1 MPARK
6 STGLKRRINTDRLRR
21 VGLVESWGGYMY
33 LSADRD
39 RSGVER
45 RSMHGL
51 KLKGTLTDPVAGV
64 SAFELTVCSDP
75 RACASSGD
83 VPAIGS
89 WLKARPVLDGLVMLT
104 EREFDLALALA
115 VAGKLVSVSVGFQ
128 KPHYGHGLI
137 TSVDFSSEILVE

>member
-6 STGLKRRINTDRLRR
+6 STGLKRATKNESLRR

-33 LSADRD
+33 LSANRD

-51 KLKGTLTDPVAGV
+51 KLKGTLTDSVAGV

-89 WLKARPVLDGLVMLT
+89 WLKAKPVLDGLVMLT
-104 EREFDLALALA
+104 EREFDLVLALA
-115 VAGKLVSVSVGFQ
+115 VAGKLASVSVGFQ
-128 KPHYGHGLI
+128 KPHYGHGVI
-137 TSVDFSSEILVE
+137 TSVSFSSEVLSE

>member
-1 MPARK
+1 MPAKK
-6 STGLKRRINTDRLRR
+6 SAGPKRSTKDERLRR
-21 VGLVESWGGYMY
+21 VGLVESWGGYLY
-33 LSADRD
+33 LSADRE

-51 KLKGTLTDPVAGV
+51 KLKGTLTDPVSGV

-89 WLKARPVLDGLVMLT
+89 WLKAKPVLDGLVMLA
-104 EREFDLALALA
+104 EREFDLVLALA
-115 VAGKLVSVSVGFQ
+115 VGGKLVSIGLGFQ
-128 KPHYGHGLI
+128 KPHYGHSLI
-137 TSVDFSSEILVE
+137 TSVDFSSDVLAE

>member
-6 STGLKRRINTDRLRR
+6 STRLKRGINSERLRR
-21 VGLVESWGGYMY
+21 VGLVESWGGYLY

-39 RSGVER
+39 RSGIER
-45 RSMHGL
+45 RSMHGI

-89 WLKARPVLDGLVMLT
+89 WLKAKPVLDGLVVLA
-104 EREFDLALALA
+104 EREFDLVLALA
-115 VAGKLVSVSVGFQ
+115 VAGKLASVSVGFQ
-128 KPHYGHGLI
+128 KPHYGHGVI
-137 TSVDFSSEILVE
+137 TSVSFSSEVLSE

>member
-1 MPARK
+1 MSARK
-6 STGLKRRINTDRLRR
+6 SVVPKRSTKDEWLRR
-21 VGLVESWGGYMY
+21 VGLVESWGGYQY
-33 LSADRD
+33 LSADRE

-51 KLKGTLTDPVAGV
+51 KLKGSLTDPVAGV
-64 SAFELTVCSDP
+64 SAFVLTVCSDP

-89 WLKARPVLDGLVMLT
+89 WLKAKPVLEGLVMLA
-104 EREFDLALALA
+104 EREFDLVLALA
-115 VAGKLVSVSVGFQ
+115 VAGKLASFSVTFQ

-137 TSVDFSSEILVE
+137 IRVDFSSELLSE

>member
-6 STGLKRRINTDRLRR
+6 STGLKRSINSERLRR
-21 VGLVESWGGYMY
+21 VGLVESWGGYLY

-39 RSGVER
+39 RSGIER
-45 RSMHGL
+45 RSMHGI

-89 WLKARPVLDGLVMLT
+89 WLKAKPVLDGLVVLA
-104 EREFDLALALA
+104 EREFDLVLALA
-115 VAGKLVSVSVGFQ
+115 VAGKLASVSVGFQ
-128 KPHYGHGLI
+128 KPRYGHGLI
-137 TSVDFSSEILVE
+137 TSVDFSSEVLDE